1 MAITESQINESQTF
15 DRTPLVDLPVKEPRK
30 VPRVRPNPFVQKE
43 KANAFDRKHHTVVE
57 PPSTVQDAIQ
67 ST

>member
-1 MAITESQINESQTF
+1 MAITENDINTTQGFKKTA
-15 DRTPLVDLPVKEPRK
+15 LVDLPVREPRK

-43 KANAFDRKHHTVVE
+43 KVTAYDRKHHTVIE
-57 PPSTVQDAIQ
+57 PPETVAEAIQ